1 MRRVQLLRRLLD
13 SHDNINEM
21 VPHPPLIAALIAGEE
36 FASKWSFLPFV
47 ERSLL
52 NFCRIDIIN
61 VGGFTE
67 AMKVSSSAHHY
78 FSAWLS
84 ELRCIQMYH
93 FDQKSTY
100 YDQSSTNTI

>member
-1 MRRVQLLRRLLD
+1 
-13 SHDNINEM
+13 M

-84 ELRCIQMYH
+84 ELRCHALRCTTLI
-93 FDQKSTY
+93 KSQHMVKVVLT
-100 YDQSSTNTI
+100 